1 MSRHLDNLRRLCKKL
16 QLRYGEDDA
25 LVLQV
30 KQELEARELLQTR
43 HQNWPTP
50 YREFVKSSAGALGDP
65 KIGRPTENTM
75 NSP

>member
-16 QLRYGEDDA
+16 QLRDGEDDA

-30 KQELEARELLQTR
+30 KHELETREQLETGPG
-43 HQNWPTP
+43 NWSLP
-50 YREFVKSSAGALGDP
+50 YREFIQRGASPVAGP
-65 KIGRPTENTM
+65 KMKGPIEGAM